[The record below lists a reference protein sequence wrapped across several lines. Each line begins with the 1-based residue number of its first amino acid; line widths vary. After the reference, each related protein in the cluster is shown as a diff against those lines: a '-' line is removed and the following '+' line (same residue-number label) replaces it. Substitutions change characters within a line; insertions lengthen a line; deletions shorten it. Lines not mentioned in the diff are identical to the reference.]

1 MATESCDSPVVVE
14 ELNPRQFP
22 VFCGDLTF
30 ACDEQD
36 LFGLFTEFGKI
47 NSIEIKRGIN
57 NESRMHGFVYMSSKE
72 DAETA
77 IAALNGKKIM
87 GRVMR

>member
-1 MATESCDSPVVVE
+1 MASESCDSPVVADE
-14 ELNPRQFP
+14 QNSRQFP

-30 ACDEQD
+30 GCEEND

-77 IAALNGKKIM
+77 IAALHGKKFM
-87 GRVMR
+87 GRTMR